1 MATSLSLMTNWDT
14 LEMEMSLKN
23 VLAMASIPQM
33 MHYLTLVHS
42 KLAFW
47 GSLGHFPAPKQ
58 PKEPLSGPLWIP
70 ITTQHVS
77 GLVLNMIMSPKQSQF
92 EEKCVWFGC
101 FCHFYS
107 SKMSLLRFCLF
118 LTDPKHHLGTRIH
131 STHQELQFERK
142 RSFLAQFVQEIWAK
156 PWHKLYQ
163 KCQKW
168 PPPSWYSN
176 PLQFFFGGSFSTA
189 KANLKISTSQAT
201 LMLTFSI
208 PRYKYSA

>member
-1 MATSLSLMTNWDT
+1 MNI
-14 LEMEMSLKN
+14 SLKT
-23 VLAMASIPQM
+23 VLAMALLPLFDPSSHKIG
-33 MHYLTLVHS
+33 L
-42 KLAFW
+42 
-47 GSLGHFPAPKQ
+47 LGHFPALLQ
-58 PKEPLSGPLWIP
+58 TGEPFSGLILIP
-70 ITTQHVS
+70 IVTQHVT
-77 GLVLNMIMSPKQSQF
+77 GLVSNMIMSPKIYTRKESASECVILQF
-92 EEKCVWFGC
+92 F
-101 FCHFYS
+101 S
-107 SKMSLLRFCLF
+107 ISTALPLPRFCLF
-118 LTDPKHHLGTRIH
+118 VTDPKHRLGIIIY

-168 PPPSWYSN
+168 PPPSCYRN

-201 LMLTFSI
+201 LMLTFPI